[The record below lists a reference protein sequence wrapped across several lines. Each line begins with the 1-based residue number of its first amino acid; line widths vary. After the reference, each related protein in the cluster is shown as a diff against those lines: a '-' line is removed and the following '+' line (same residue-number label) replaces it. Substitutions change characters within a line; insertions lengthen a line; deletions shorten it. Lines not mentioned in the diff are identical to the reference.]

1 MIKSHL
7 ILNGLSILG
16 TLLFCKLTNI
26 IKKCHIYIQ
35 TPKANTMKIDWLLG
49 LTPTKKS
56 KVQLLYDS
64 EAEV

>member
-16 TLLFCKLTNI
+16 TSLFCNLTNI

-49 LTPTKKS
+49 LTPTA
-56 KVQLLYDS
+56 VWAL
-64 EAEV
+64 